1 MSRRTYPVPN
11 LNLSGGDYIQNK
23 RAKVLFTGTSDLAK
37 TIEQQ
42 NGNFPLS
49 TPTGKLKPYQGTYG
63 LSGRSTPNEKTYCL
77 NTSHSYR
84 DLLAITKGKY
94 LITPPNIAD
103 TSSILL
109 TDVSKASKLYN
120 GLYYV
125 YNYTTTNALAYM
137 NPGYPVTG
145 SYPTTLGSYVANQIE
160 YSPTSDANQ
169 RIITDPSYTITYT
182 SQSCIL
188 NPREGRGISINN
200 DYESKFSF
208 NRTINL
214 DLLTGFQYPVK
225 FSLDYDS
232 GDCINSNNDM
242 QSKYANPVVP
252 PPPPPPEVYY
262 NAGGFET
269 DQAIIAWSTDG
280 AVWNAS
286 NNGNTIFSGAV
297 RSIKYGGTGFWVA
310 VGNGINVVAKSFD
323 GKAWIAST
331 PPNPLQNLNN
341 ILTAGYGVVPV
352 LNPVVGV
359 ATRWIVVGQGS
370 PNTIAY
376 SNNNAV
382 VWNIASSTDPSL
394 NNPFGIDGEGS
405 AVATNNIDKVI
416 AVGYGSSNTIP
427 GNITMVESSN
437 GGQSWSVVNSSPFG
451 QFRRPYTIIYGNS
464 RWLAG
469 GEASNSFLDS
479 QSPIHYSDNNGVSWL
494 AALSSPEGYGGQC
507 FDIAYRGSSPNDG
520 KANYVAVGQG
530 LFGRN
535 LNGHAFYSFDGIVWY
550 TTYNIPVTPLRSVTY
565 YAGVAGGTWVVV
577 GLDFY
582 NNYTKSFYST
592 DGITWFPSPNFN
604 GLFRNGSLSVGS
616 VSGI

>member
-23 RAKVLFTGTSDLAK
+23 RAKQLFSGTSNLAK
-37 TIEQQ
+37 TIEEQ

-49 TPTGKLKPYQGTYG
+49 TPSGKLKPYQGTYG

-94 LITPPNIAD
+94 LITPPNIAN
-103 TSSILL
+103 TSTILL

-145 SYPTTLGSYVANQIE
+145 GYPTTLGSYVANQIE

-169 RIITDPSYTITYT
+169 RIITDPSYNITYT

-225 FSLDYDS
+225 FALDYDS
-232 GDCINSNNDM
+232 GDCINANNDM

-252 PPPPPPEVYY
+252 PPPPPSVVYY
-262 NAGGFET
+262 NAGGDGT
-269 DQAIIAWSTDG
+269 NQAIIAWSTDG
-280 AVWNAS
+280 AIWNAS
-286 NNGNTIFSGAV
+286 DNGNTIFNGVV
-297 RSIKYGGTGFWVA
+297 RSIKYGGIGFWVA

-323 GKAWIAST
+323 GKAWAASI

-341 ILTAGYGVVPV
+341 ILTAGYGVVPA
-352 LNPVVGV
+352 LNTDAGV
-359 ATRWIVVGQGS
+359 PTRWIVVGQGS

-382 VWNIASSTDPSL
+382 VWNVASSTDPSL
-394 NNPFGIDGEGS
+394 NNPFGIDGEGY
-405 AVATNNIDKVI
+405 AVATNNIDKII
-416 AVGYGSSNTIP
+416 AVGLGQHPNLS
-427 GNITMVESSN
+427 NITMVESSN
-437 GGQSWSVVNSSPFG
+437 GVSWSVVNNTPFS
-451 QFRRPYTIIYGNS
+451 QFRRPNTIIYGNS
-464 RWLAG
+464 LWLAG
-469 GEASNSFLDS
+469 GEANYLSSET
-479 QSPIHYSDNNGVSWL
+479 PIYYSTNNGVNWQPTTL
-494 AALSSPEGYGGQC
+494 NGQSPSGGFGGLC
-507 FDIAYRGSSPNDG
+507 RDIAYRGSSPSDG
-520 KANYVAVGQG
+520 KANYVAVGNG
-530 LFGRN
+530 LFGVPFGN
-535 LNGHAFYSFDGIVWY
+535 HAYSFNGSQWFSVSN
-550 TTYNIPVTPLRSVTY
+550 TTIGDMQSVTY
-565 YAGVAGGTWVVV
+565 YAGVSGGTWVIV
-577 GLDFY
+577 GGAYF
-582 NNYTKSFYST
+582 NYANYST